1 MTDDRKVAR
10 PIVTVRPFTP
20 SNLAPL
26 VRPVRVPA
34 AGGVRSAAD
43 DGQLLIDLARVMNN
57 TVEFIGPM
65 TSGSRGG
72 IAVALGRKAVGLG
85 NMGVSSGA
93 GGETLRGATFAGS
106 QFFSTLGMG
115 LSVTKMGARPVAAT
129 VTIGLETANKV
140 IGTMGYAGFDRC
152 QVALAGLAATSG
164 LAVAGSVGTLG
175 LGTVMGVAAVAL
187 QAAETWN
194 ACREREPMGRST
206 ERPVMTPLR

>member
-1 MTDDRKVAR
+1 MSDARKVAR

-26 VRPVRVPA
+26 VRPVQISA
-34 AGGVRSAAD
+34 ARGSRSAAD

-65 TSGSRGG
+65 RSGSRAEF
-72 IAVALGRKAVGLG
+72 AVALGRKAVGLG
-85 NMGVSSGA
+85 AVGASAGA
-93 GGETLRGATFAGS
+93 GGEALRGATFAGS
-106 QFFSTLGMG
+106 QFFSSLGMG
-115 LSVTKMGARPVAAT
+115 LSVAKMGARPVAAT
-129 VTIGLETANKV
+129 ITIGLETANKV

-152 QVALAGLAATSG
+152 QVALAGLATTSG

-175 LGTVMGVAAVAL
+175 LGTVVGVAAVAL

-194 ACREREPMGRST
+194 ACREREPTGRSA
-206 ERPVMTPLR
+206 EHPVMTPL